1 MTSVAN
7 PRTIG
12 LATLLIFV
20 AVSLMFMVTVFSIAA
35 IILVLAL
42 AVFQTVKSYRMKGE
56 HDIRSSV
63 MPRILC
69 FVCIMFSCGFVC
81 GSDLPFRLIF
91 DLSAAVMATC
101 VPVLSVVPDSRV
113 LICSRVM
120 MAFLAIVS
128 LYYVT
133 CICGMIPIFRDIV
146 YLALACVIAACSFL
160 TFIYMI
166 WRRIM
171 DVKSVMKSGN
181 VWSFVTLCVDIVYVS
196 MPLIV
201 LLLLNAA
208 ATVLPDKTELSY
220 VVIVFLLLELVAIEM
235 KILFDSAFVV
245 MLAHE
250 RLIVESMKI
259 TRVDSG
265 AGGEIKG
272 DDRYKELYERIMLY
286 FEMTRPYLR
295 GDLTI
300 NDVVKVV
307 YSNKVY
313 ISQAICHYTGR
324 NFRQFVN
331 YHRVMYSIDLFR
343 SNLELKVSDLS
354 EKSGFNNMVSY
365 TMAFRLFMNE
375 TPSEW
380 CRKERAKILKPK
392 K

>member
-1 MTSVAN
+1 MTNVAN
-7 PRTIG
+7 PKPLG

-20 AVSLMFMVTVFSIAA
+20 AVSLKFMITVFSIAA
-35 IILVLAL
+35 IILVLSL
-42 AVFQTVKSYRMKGE
+42 AAFQAVKSYRMKGE
-56 HDIRSSV
+56 HDIRASV

-69 FVCIMFSCGFVC
+69 FVCIMLSCGVVC
-81 GSDLPFRLIF
+81 GPELPFRLIF

-101 VPVLSVVPDSRV
+101 VPVLSVIPDSRV

-120 MAFLAIVS
+120 IAFLAIVS
-128 LYYVT
+128 LYYII
-133 CICGMIPIFRDIV
+133 CICGIVPVFPDIV
-146 YLALACVIAACSFL
+146 YLALAGVIAAGSSL

-166 WRRIM
+166 WKRIR

-181 VWSFVTLCVDIVYVS
+181 VWSFVTLCVDVVYVS
-196 MPLIV
+196 IPLII
-201 LLLLNAA
+201 LLMLSAA
-208 ATVLPDKTELSY
+208 AAVLPDMSALSY

-235 KILFDSAFVV
+235 KILFDSAFVL
-245 MLAHE
+245 MLDHE

-259 TRVDSG
+259 SRADSG
-265 AGGEIKG
+265 AGGEMKG
-272 DDRYKELYERIMLY
+272 EDRYRELYERIMLY

-313 ISQAICHYTGR
+313 ISQAIFHYTGR

-331 YHRVMYSIDLFR
+331 YHRVMYSMDLFR

-365 TMAFRLFMNE
+365 TMAFRLFMDE

>member
-1 MTSVAN
+1 MTNVAN
-7 PRTIG
+7 PKPLG

-20 AVSLMFMVTVFSIAA
+20 AVSLKFMITVFSIAA
-35 IILVLAL
+35 IILVLSL
-42 AVFQTVKSYRMKGE
+42 AAFQAVKSYRMKGE
-56 HDIRSSV
+56 HDIRASV

-69 FVCIMFSCGFVC
+69 FVCIMFSCGVAC
-81 GSDLPFRLIF
+81 GPELPFRLIF

-101 VPVLSVVPDSRV
+101 VPVLSVIPDSRV

-120 MAFLAIVS
+120 IAFLAIVS
-128 LYYVT
+128 LYYII
-133 CICGMIPIFRDIV
+133 CICGIVPVFPDIV
-146 YLALACVIAACSFL
+146 YLALAGVIAAGSSL

-166 WRRIM
+166 WKRIR

-181 VWSFVTLCVDIVYVS
+181 VWSFVTLCVDVVYVS
-196 MPLIV
+196 IPLII
-201 LLLLNAA
+201 LLMLSAA
-208 ATVLPDKTELSY
+208 AAVLPDMSALSY

-235 KILFDSAFVV
+235 KVLFDSAFVL
-245 MLAHE
+245 MLDHE

-259 TRVDSG
+259 SRADSG
-265 AGGEIKG
+265 AGGEMKG
-272 DDRYKELYERIMLY
+272 EDRYRELYERIMLY

-313 ISQAICHYTGR
+313 ISQAIFHYTGR

-331 YHRVMYSIDLFR
+331 YHRVMYSMDLFR

-365 TMAFRLFMNE
+365 TMAFRLFMDE

>member
-1 MTSVAN
+1 MTNVAN
-7 PRTIG
+7 PKPLG

-20 AVSLMFMVTVFSIAA
+20 AVSLKFMITVFSIAA
-35 IILVLAL
+35 IILVLSL
-42 AVFQTVKSYRMKGE
+42 AAFQAVKSYRMKGE
-56 HDIRSSV
+56 HDIRASV

-69 FVCIMFSCGFVC
+69 FVCIMFSCGVAC
-81 GSDLPFRLIF
+81 GPELPFRLIF

-101 VPVLSVVPDSRV
+101 VPVLSVIPDSRV

-120 MAFLAIVS
+120 IAFLAIVS
-128 LYYVT
+128 LYYII
-133 CICGMIPIFRDIV
+133 CICGIVPVFPDIV
-146 YLALACVIAACSFL
+146 YLALAGIIAAGSSL

-166 WRRIM
+166 WKRIR

-196 MPLIV
+196 IPLIV
-201 LLLLNAA
+201 LLMLSAA
-208 ATVLPDKTELSY
+208 AAVLPDMSALSY

-235 KILFDSAFVV
+235 KILFDSAFVL
-245 MLAHE
+245 MLDHE

-259 TRVDSG
+259 SRADSG
-265 AGGEIKG
+265 AGGEMKG
-272 DDRYKELYERIMLY
+272 EDRYRELYERIMLY

-313 ISQAICHYTGR
+313 ISQAIFHYTGR

-331 YHRVMYSIDLFR
+331 YHRIMYSMDLFR

-365 TMAFRLFMNE
+365 TMAFRLFMDE

>member
-1 MTSVAN
+1 MTSVAD
-7 PRTIG
+7 PRPIG

-91 DLSAAVMATC
+91 DLSVAVMATC
-101 VPVLSVVPDSRV
+101 VPVLSVIPDSRV
-113 LICSRVM
+113 LICSRAV

-128 LYYVT
+128 LYYII
-133 CICGMIPIFRDIV
+133 CICGMLTIFRDII
-146 YLALACVIAACSFL
+146 YLALAGVIAASSSL
-160 TFIYMI
+160 IFIYMI
-166 WRRIM
+166 WRRIR

-181 VWSFVTLCVDIVYVS
+181 VWSFLTLCVDIVYVS

-208 ATVLPDKTELSY
+208 ATVLPDKTGLSY
-220 VVIVFLLLELVAIEM
+220 VVIVFLLLELVAIET

-245 MLAHE
+245 MLDHE

-259 TRVDSG
+259 SRVDSG
-265 AGGEIKG
+265 AGTEVKGE
-272 DDRYKELYERIMLY
+272 DRYRELYERIMLY

-295 GDLTI
+295 GNLTI

>member
-1 MTSVAN
+1 MTNVAN
-7 PRTIG
+7 PKPLG

-20 AVSLMFMVTVFSIAA
+20 AVSLKFMITVFSIAA
-35 IILVLAL
+35 IILVLSL
-42 AVFQTVKSYRMKGE
+42 AAFQAVKSYRMKGE
-56 HDIRSSV
+56 HDIRASV

-69 FVCIMFSCGFVC
+69 FVCIMFSCGVAC
-81 GSDLPFRLIF
+81 GPELPFRLIF

-101 VPVLSVVPDSRV
+101 VPVLSVIPDSRV

-120 MAFLAIVS
+120 IAFLAIVS
-128 LYYVT
+128 LYYII
-133 CICGMIPIFRDIV
+133 CICGIVPVFPDIV
-146 YLALACVIAACSFL
+146 YLALAGVIAAGSSL

-166 WRRIM
+166 WKRIR

-181 VWSFVTLCVDIVYVS
+181 VWSFVTLCVDVVYVS
-196 MPLIV
+196 IPLII
-201 LLLLNAA
+201 LLMLSAA
-208 ATVLPDKTELSY
+208 AAVLPDMSALSY

-235 KILFDSAFVV
+235 KILFDSAFVL
-245 MLAHE
+245 MLDHE

-259 TRVDSG
+259 SRADSG
-265 AGGEIKG
+265 AGGEMKG
-272 DDRYKELYERIMLY
+272 EDRYRELYERIMLY

-313 ISQAICHYTGR
+313 ISQAIFHYTGR

-331 YHRVMYSIDLFR
+331 YHRVMYSMDLFR

-365 TMAFRLFMNE
+365 TMAFRLFMDE

-380 CRKERAKILKPK
+380 CRKERANILKPK

>member
-1 MTSVAN
+1 MTNVAN
-7 PRTIG
+7 PKPLG

-20 AVSLMFMVTVFSIAA
+20 TVSLKFMITVFSIAA
-35 IILVLAL
+35 IILVLFL
-42 AVFQTVKSYRMKGE
+42 AAFQAVKSYRMKGE
-56 HDIRSSV
+56 HDIRASV

-69 FVCIMFSCGFVC
+69 FVCIMFSCGVAC
-81 GSDLPFRLIF
+81 GPELPFRLIF

-101 VPVLSVVPDSRV
+101 VPVLSVIPDSRV

-120 MAFLAIVS
+120 IAFLAIVS
-128 LYYVT
+128 LYYI
-133 CICGMIPIFRDIV
+133 ICLCGIVPVFPDIV
-146 YLALACVIAACSFL
+146 YLALAGVIAAGSSL

-166 WRRIM
+166 WKRIM

-181 VWSFVTLCVDIVYVS
+181 VWSFVTLCVDVVYVS
-196 MPLIV
+196 IPLIV
-201 LLLLNAA
+201 LLMLSAA
-208 ATVLPDKTELSY
+208 AAVLPDMSALSY

-235 KILFDSAFVV
+235 KILFDSAFVL
-245 MLAHE
+245 MLDHE

-259 TRVDSG
+259 SRADSG
-265 AGGEIKG
+265 AGGEMKG
-272 DDRYKELYERIMLY
+272 EDRYRELYERIMLY

-313 ISQAICHYTGR
+313 ISQAIFHYTGR

-331 YHRVMYSIDLFR
+331 YHRVMYSMDLFR

-365 TMAFRLFMNE
+365 TMAFRLFMDE

>member
-1 MTSVAN
+1 MTNVAN
-7 PRTIG
+7 PKPLG

-20 AVSLMFMVTVFSIAA
+20 AVSLKFMITVFSIAA
-35 IILVLAL
+35 IILVLSL
-42 AVFQTVKSYRMKGE
+42 AAFQAVKSYRMKGE
-56 HDIRSSV
+56 YDIRASV

-69 FVCIMFSCGFVC
+69 FVCIMFSCGVAC
-81 GSDLPFRLIF
+81 GPELPFRLIF

-101 VPVLSVVPDSRV
+101 VPVLSVIPDSRV

-120 MAFLAIVS
+120 IAFLAIVS
-128 LYYVT
+128 LYYII
-133 CICGMIPIFRDIV
+133 CICGIVPVFPDIV
-146 YLALACVIAACSFL
+146 YLPLAGVIAAGSSL

-166 WRRIM
+166 WKRIR

-196 MPLIV
+196 IPLIV
-201 LLLLNAA
+201 LLMLSAA
-208 ATVLPDKTELSY
+208 AAVLPDMSALSY

-235 KILFDSAFVV
+235 KILFDSAFVL
-245 MLAHE
+245 MLDHE

-259 TRVDSG
+259 SRADSG
-265 AGGEIKG
+265 AGGEMKG
-272 DDRYKELYERIMLY
+272 EDRYRELYERIMLY

-313 ISQAICHYTGR
+313 ISQAIFHYTGR

-331 YHRVMYSIDLFR
+331 YHRIMYSMDLFR

-365 TMAFRLFMNE
+365 TMAFRLFMDE

>member
-1 MTSVAN
+1 MTNVAN
-7 PRTIG
+7 PKPLG

-20 AVSLMFMVTVFSIAA
+20 AVSLKFMITVFSIAA
-35 IILVLAL
+35 IILVLSL
-42 AVFQTVKSYRMKGE
+42 AAFQAVKSYRMKGE
-56 HDIRSSV
+56 HDIRASV

-69 FVCIMFSCGFVC
+69 FVCIMFSCGVAC
-81 GSDLPFRLIF
+81 GPELPFRLIF

-101 VPVLSVVPDSRV
+101 VPVLSVIPDSRV

-120 MAFLAIVS
+120 IAFLAIVS
-128 LYYVT
+128 LYYII
-133 CICGMIPIFRDIV
+133 CICGIVPVFPDIV
-146 YLALACVIAACSFL
+146 YLALAGVIAAGSSL

-166 WRRIM
+166 WKRIM

-181 VWSFVTLCVDIVYVS
+181 VWSFVTLCVDFVYVS
-196 MPLIV
+196 IPLIV
-201 LLLLNAA
+201 LLMLSAA
-208 ATVLPDKTELSY
+208 AVVLPDMSALSY

-235 KILFDSAFVV
+235 KILFDSAFVL
-245 MLAHE
+245 MLDHE

-259 TRVDSG
+259 SRADSG
-265 AGGEIKG
+265 AGGEMKG
-272 DDRYKELYERIMLY
+272 EDRYRELYERIMLY

-313 ISQAICHYTGR
+313 ISQAIFHYTGR

-331 YHRVMYSIDLFR
+331 YHRIMYSVDLFR

-365 TMAFRLFMNE
+365 TMAFRLFMDE

>member
-1 MTSVAN
+1 MTNVAN
-7 PRTIG
+7 PKPLG

-20 AVSLMFMVTVFSIAA
+20 AVSLKFMITVFSIAA
-35 IILVLAL
+35 IILVLSL
-42 AVFQTVKSYRMKGE
+42 AAFQAVKSYRMKGE
-56 HDIRSSV
+56 HDIRASV

-69 FVCIMFSCGFVC
+69 FVCIMFSCGVAC
-81 GSDLPFRLIF
+81 GPELPFRLIF

-101 VPVLSVVPDSRV
+101 VPVLSVIPDSRV

-120 MAFLAIVS
+120 IAFLAIVS
-128 LYYVT
+128 LYYII
-133 CICGMIPIFRDIV
+133 CICGIVPVFPDIV
-146 YLALACVIAACSFL
+146 YLALAGVIAAGSSL

-166 WRRIM
+166 WKRIM

-196 MPLIV
+196 IPLIV
-201 LLLLNAA
+201 LLMLSAA
-208 ATVLPDKTELSY
+208 AAVLPDMSALSY

-235 KILFDSAFVV
+235 KILFDSAFVL
-245 MLAHE
+245 MLDHE

-259 TRVDSG
+259 SRADSG
-265 AGGEIKG
+265 AGGEMKG
-272 DDRYKELYERIMLY
+272 EDRYRELYERIMLY

-313 ISQAICHYTGR
+313 ISQAIFHYTGR

-331 YHRVMYSIDLFR
+331 YHRIMYSVDLFR

-365 TMAFRLFMNE
+365 TMAFRLFMDE

>member
-1 MTSVAN
+1 MTNVAN
-7 PRTIG
+7 PKPLG

-20 AVSLMFMVTVFSIAA
+20 TVSLKFMITVFSIAA
-35 IILVLAL
+35 IILVLSL
-42 AVFQTVKSYRMKGE
+42 AAFQAVKSYRTKGE
-56 HDIRSSV
+56 HDIRASV

-69 FVCIMFSCGFVC
+69 FVCIMFSCGVAC
-81 GSDLPFRLIF
+81 GPELPFRLIF

-101 VPVLSVVPDSRV
+101 VPVLSVIPDSRV

-120 MAFLAIVS
+120 IAFLAIVS
-128 LYYVT
+128 LYYII
-133 CICGMIPIFRDIV
+133 CISGIVPVFPDIV
-146 YLALACVIAACSFL
+146 YLALAGVIAAGSTL

-166 WRRIM
+166 WKRIM

-181 VWSFVTLCVDIVYVS
+181 VWSFVTLCVDVVYVS

-201 LLLLNAA
+201 LLMLSAA
-208 ATVLPDKTELSY
+208 AVVLQDMSALSY

-235 KILFDSAFVV
+235 KILFDSAFVL
-245 MLAHE
+245 MLDHE

-259 TRVDSG
+259 SRADSG
-265 AGGEIKG
+265 AGGEMKG
-272 DDRYKELYERIMLY
+272 EDRYRELYERIMLY

-313 ISQAICHYTGR
+313 ISQAIFHYTGR

-331 YHRVMYSIDLFR
+331 YHRIMYSMDLFR

-365 TMAFRLFMNE
+365 TMAFRLFIDE

>member
-1 MTSVAN
+1 MTNVAN
-7 PRTIG
+7 PKPLG

-20 AVSLMFMVTVFSIAA
+20 AVSLKFMITVFSIAA
-35 IILVLAL
+35 IILVLSL
-42 AVFQTVKSYRMKGE
+42 AAFQAVKSYRMKGE
-56 HDIRSSV
+56 HDIRASV

-69 FVCIMFSCGFVC
+69 FVCIMFSCGVAC
-81 GSDLPFRLIF
+81 GPELPFRLIF

-101 VPVLSVVPDSRV
+101 VPVLSVIPDSRV

-120 MAFLAIVS
+120 IAFLAIVS
-128 LYYVT
+128 LYYII
-133 CICGMIPIFRDIV
+133 CICGIVPVFPDIV
-146 YLALACVIAACSFL
+146 YLALAGVIAAGSSL

-166 WRRIM
+166 WKRIR

-181 VWSFVTLCVDIVYVS
+181 VWSFVTLCVDVVYVS
-196 MPLIV
+196 IPLIV
-201 LLLLNAA
+201 LLMLSTAA
-208 ATVLPDKTELSY
+208 AVLPDMSALSY

-235 KILFDSAFVV
+235 KILFDSAFVL
-245 MLAHE
+245 MLDHE

-259 TRVDSG
+259 SRADSG
-265 AGGEIKG
+265 AGGEMKG
-272 DDRYKELYERIMLY
+272 EDRYRELYERIMLY

-313 ISQAICHYTGR
+313 ISQAIFHYTGR

-331 YHRVMYSIDLFR
+331 YHRIMYSMDLFR

-365 TMAFRLFMNE
+365 TMAFRLFMDE

>member
-7 PRTIG
+7 PKSLG

-20 AVSLMFMVTVFSIAA
+20 AVSLMPMITFFSIAA
-35 IILVLAL
+35 IIVVLSL
-42 AVFQTVKSYRMKGE
+42 AVFQTVKCYRTKGE
-56 HDIRSSV
+56 YDVRARV
-63 MPRILC
+63 MPRLLC
-69 FVCIMFSCGFVC
+69 FVSIMFSCGVAC
-81 GSDLPFRLIF
+81 DPELPFRLIF
-91 DLSAAVMATC
+91 DLSTAVMATC
-101 VPVLSVVPDSRV
+101 IPVLSVIPDSRI

-120 MAFLAIVS
+120 IVIMAVIS
-128 LYYVT
+128 LYYI
-133 CICGMIPIFRDIV
+133 ICVCGLVPVFNDVV
-146 YLALACVIAACSFL
+146 YLSFAGVMAAGSSI

-166 WRRIM
+166 WRRIR

-181 VWSFVTLCVDIVYVS
+181 VWSFVTLCVDVVYVS
-196 MPLIV
+196 MPLLV
-201 LLLLNAA
+201 LLLLSAA
-208 ATVLPDKTELSY
+208 LALFPDKTDLSY

-245 MLAHE
+245 MLDHE

>member
-1 MTSVAN
+1 MTNVAN
-7 PRTIG
+7 PKPLG

-20 AVSLMFMVTVFSIAA
+20 AVSLKFMITVFSIAA
-35 IILVLAL
+35 IILVLSL
-42 AVFQTVKSYRMKGE
+42 AAFQAVKSYRMKGE
-56 HDIRSSV
+56 HDIRASV

-69 FVCIMFSCGFVC
+69 FVCIMFSCGVAC
-81 GSDLPFRLIF
+81 GPELPFRLIF

-101 VPVLSVVPDSRV
+101 VPVLSVIPDSRV

-120 MAFLAIVS
+120 IAFLAIVS
-128 LYYVT
+128 LYYII
-133 CICGMIPIFRDIV
+133 CICGIVPVFPDIV
-146 YLALACVIAACSFL
+146 YLALAGVIAAGSSL

-166 WRRIM
+166 WKRIR

-181 VWSFVTLCVDIVYVS
+181 VWSFVTLCVDVVYVS
-196 MPLIV
+196 IPLII
-201 LLLLNAA
+201 LLMLSAA
-208 ATVLPDKTELSY
+208 AAVLPDMSALSY

-235 KILFDSAFVV
+235 KILFDSAFVL
-245 MLAHE
+245 MLDHE

-259 TRVDSG
+259 SRADSG
-265 AGGEIKG
+265 AGGEMKG
-272 DDRYKELYERIMLY
+272 EDRYRELYERIMLY

-313 ISQAICHYTGR
+313 ISQAIFHYTGR

-331 YHRVMYSIDLFR
+331 YHRVMYSMDLFR

-365 TMAFRLFMNE
+365 TMAFRLFMDE

>member
-1 MTSVAN
+1 MTNVAN
-7 PRTIG
+7 PKPLG

-20 AVSLMFMVTVFSIAA
+20 AVSLKFMITVFSIAA
-35 IILVLAL
+35 IILVLSL
-42 AVFQTVKSYRMKGE
+42 AAFQAVKSYRMKGE
-56 HDIRSSV
+56 HDIRASV

-69 FVCIMFSCGFVC
+69 FVCIMFSCGVAC
-81 GSDLPFRLIF
+81 GPELPFRLIF

-101 VPVLSVVPDSRV
+101 VPVLSVIPDSRV

-120 MAFLAIVS
+120 IVFLAIVS
-128 LYYVT
+128 LYYII
-133 CICGMIPIFRDIV
+133 CICGIVPVFPDIV
-146 YLALACVIAACSFL
+146 YLALAGVIAAGSSL

-166 WRRIM
+166 WKRIR

-181 VWSFVTLCVDIVYVS
+181 VWSFVTLCVDVVYVS
-196 MPLIV
+196 IPLII
-201 LLLLNAA
+201 LLMLSAA
-208 ATVLPDKTELSY
+208 AAVLPDMSALSY

-235 KILFDSAFVV
+235 KILFDSAFVL
-245 MLAHE
+245 MLDHE

-259 TRVDSG
+259 SRADSG
-265 AGGEIKG
+265 AGGEMKG
-272 DDRYKELYERIMLY
+272 EDRYRELYERIMLY

-313 ISQAICHYTGR
+313 ISQAIFHYTGR

-331 YHRVMYSIDLFR
+331 YHRVMYSMDLFR

-365 TMAFRLFMNE
+365 TMAFRLFMDE